1 MRENKS
7 NMPALVRA
15 EHLKMKHTFVRILPA
30 ASALV
35 ALFLVFSFSRGVYF
49 AVSAWNWWYT
59 MLLPGMLAILCYLV
73 IKREKKLHYCNLLS
87 APLAPSACLFGKIL
101 YCTLSLCLANLL
113 LAFGTLVADMVWGS
127 GILPVNSLAAAA
139 LLSICSLW
147 EIPFFLMV
155 SARFGVFVNLF
166 SGMVL
171 TLGATVMLAGSGLW
185 WLCPAAIPVRL
196 MCPVLGILPNGLTVP
211 ADSPLWDP
219 GVVLPGIVLSML
231 WFAVLTAVAGRILWK
246 GEKGAK

>member
-15 EHLKMKHTFVRILPA
+15 EHVKMKHTFVRILPA
-30 ASALV
+30 ASALM
-35 ALFLVFSFSRGVYF
+35 ALFLVFSFAPGIYF

-59 MLLPGMLAILCYLV
+59 MLLPGMLAVLCYLV

-87 APLAPSACLFGKIL
+87 SPLAPSACLLGKIL
-101 YCTLSLCLANLL
+101 YCTLALCLANLL
-113 LAFGTLVADMVWGS
+113 LALGTLAAGMVWGS
-127 GILPVNSLAAAA
+127 GIPLVNSLAAAA

-219 GVVLPGIVLSML
+219 GVVLPGIVLSLL
-231 WFAVLTAVAGRILWK
+231 WFAVLTAAAGRILWK

>member
-1 MRENKS
+1 
-7 NMPALVRA
+7 
-15 EHLKMKHTFVRILPA
+15 
-30 ASALV
+30 
-35 ALFLVFSFSRGVYF
+35 
-49 AVSAWNWWYT
+49 
-59 MLLPGMLAILCYLV
+59 
-73 IKREKKLHYCNLLS
+73 
-87 APLAPSACLFGKIL
+87 
-101 YCTLSLCLANLL
+101 
-113 LAFGTLVADMVWGS
+113 MVWGS
-127 GILPVNSLAAAA
+127 GIPLVNSLAAAA

-166 SGMVL
+166 SCMVL

-219 GVVLPGIVLSML
+219 GVVLPGIVLSLL
-231 WFAVLTAVAGRILWK
+231 WFAVLTAAAGRILWK